1 MQEDVLTR
9 ARERQLFLKLI
20 SFVVCIE
27 NIPIKH
33 VPNLIY
39 HNLCMMSL
47 SQPKLSCAACTLWQS
62 HLRACGSD
70 LYLTP
75 GAVTRSPQS
84 LTSSWRTPRT
94 EARGTRSAWW
104 EPTRG
109 TAQVTG
115 DSISLT
121 RPPCPFLAPHSPA
134 PSPHTGSRSRDLP
147 TPRHADSPCSPPPTP
162 ARLLDPCLRHS
173 IPPMLPQT
181 PPSRLSNRPVP
192 PLAPRPAP
200 TPSLRAAA
208 APWRRCG

>member
-20 SFVVCIE
+20 SFMVCIE

-39 HNLCMMSL
+39 HNLHMMAL

-84 LTSSWRTPRT
+84 LTSSWRTPRA

-134 PSPHTGSRSRDLP
+134 PSPHTGSRSRGLP

-162 ARLLDPCLRHS
+162 AHPTRSLPSPLDPPHVTTDAT
-173 IPPMLPQT
+173 IP
-181 PPSRLSNRPVP
+181 
-192 PLAPRPAP
+192 A
-200 TPSLRAAA
+200 
-208 APWRRCG
+208 